1 MVNVTGDSA
10 HADDPSG
17 SRRHRRVPE
26 LAALGLDDLVA
37 EVVERLTSAAVTGDR
52 LQSLLEAVIAV
63 GADLDLHTTLRR
75 IVEAAADLVDAR
87 YGALGVI
94 GTDRSLSDFITV
106 GVDPAERA
114 RIGDL
119 PHGRG
124 ILGLLIDEPEPLRL
138 DDLTRHPASYGFPP
152 HHPPMH
158 SFLGVPIRVRE
169 EVFGNLYLTEKR
181 GRPGFSAE
189 DQQVVRALA
198 AAAGVAIENARL
210 FETAARRE
218 KWIMGSA
225 DVTTLL
231 LTTEDPDE
239 ALTVV
244 VERARVLADADFAA
258 MYLAQPDGSYLAE
271 VTSGEDIAHLSGT
284 VVPRGSPLAEAIKAG
299 RTVFTDDT
307 SSAEDVLMET
317 LRCFGPA
324 LLVPLVASDRV
335 LGALELDKNI
345 GAVPFAQT
353 ERSMAEA
360 FAGQA
365 ALALILASALRDRE
379 RLAVFEDR
387 DRIARD
393 LHDLVIQRLFAT
405 GMMLQGAARLAVAPE
420 VTERVNKAVDEL
432 DATIREVR
440 STIFALRNPAGE
452 GPTGVRGRVLH
463 EAAAAAPALGFEP
476 SVTFVGPVD
485 STVPDDTAEQLLAA
499 LREMLANAAR
509 HARASRVEVALVVSE
524 DVELSVT
531 DDGVGIP
538 EGGRRS
544 GLANLAGR
552 ARELGGRARFGPGP
566 DGVGTTVTWSVPL

>member
-10 HADDPSG
+10 PADDPSG
-17 SRRHRRVPE
+17 SPRRRREPE
-26 LAALGLDDLVA
+26 PAAPGLDDLV
-37 EVVERLTSAAVTGDR
+37 V
-52 LQSLLEAVIAV
+52 
-63 GADLDLHTTLRR
+63 
-75 IVEAAADLVDAR
+75 
-87 YGALGVI
+87 
-94 GTDRSLSDFITV
+94 
-106 GVDPAERA
+106 
-114 RIGDL
+114 
-119 PHGRG
+119 
-124 ILGLLIDEPEPLRL
+124 
-138 DDLTRHPASYGFPP
+138 
-152 HHPPMH
+152 
-158 SFLGVPIRVRE
+158 
-169 EVFGNLYLTEKR
+169 
-181 GRPGFSAE
+181 
-189 DQQVVRALA
+189 
-198 AAAGVAIENARL
+198 ENARL

-231 LTTEDPDE
+231 LTSQDPDE

-271 VTSGEDIAHLSGT
+271 VTSGVDLADLAGT
-284 VVPRGSPLAEAIKAG
+284 VVPRGSPLAEAIAAG
-299 RTVFTDDT
+299 RTVFTDDMST
-307 SSAEDVLMET
+307 APEVLMDT

-324 LLVPLVASDRV
+324 LLVPLVANDRI
-335 LGALELDKNI
+335 LGALELDKHI
-345 GAVPFAQT
+345 GASPFAQT
-353 ERSMAEA
+353 ERSMAQA

-405 GMMLQGAARLAVAPE
+405 GMMLQGVARLSLAPE
-420 VTERVNKAVDEL
+420 VAERVDKAVDEL

-440 STIFALRNPAGE
+440 GTIFALRHPVGE
-452 GPTGVRGRVLH
+452 GPAGVRGRVLR

-509 HARASRVEVALVVSE
+509 HAHASRVEVALVVTG
-524 DVELSVT
+524 DVVLSVT
-531 DDGVGIP
+531 DDGVGIL

-544 GLANLAGR
+544 GLANLASR
-552 ARELGGRARFGPGP
+552 AEELGGRAEFRPGP
-566 DGVGTTVTWSVPL
+566 HGRGTTVTWSVPL